1 MLFLRIY
8 SGGERKENESKQK
21 KFELAKA
28 RSCIGRKEILA
39 AGFPDGTLRG
49 VVSGRNIKPETVGR
63 LAKIMG
69 VDVLDL
75 IEEE

>member
-1 MLFLRIY
+1 MKVN
-8 SGGERKENESKQK
+8 RKKLEIAE
-21 KFELAKA
+21 A
-28 RSCIGRKEILA
+28 RACMGRKEILA

-49 VVSGRNIKPETVGR
+49 VVSGRNLKPETVGR
-63 LAKIMG
+63 LAKILG

>member
-1 MLFLRIY
+1 M
-8 SGGERKENESKQK
+8 
-21 KFELAKA
+21 
-28 RSCIGRKEILA
+28 GRKEILA

-49 VVSGRNIKPETVGR
+49 VVSGRNLKPETVGR

-75 IEEE
+75 IDTDN

>member
-1 MLFLRIY
+1 MKVN
-8 SGGERKENESKQK
+8 RKKLEIAE
-21 KFELAKA
+21 A
-28 RSCIGRKEILA
+28 RACTERKEILA

-49 VVSGRNIKPETVGR
+49 VVSGRNLKPETVGR

>member
-1 MLFLRIY
+1 MKVNR
-8 SGGERKENESKQK
+8 N
-21 KFELAKA
+21 KFDIAKA
-28 RSCIGRKEILA
+28 RSCMGRKEILA
-39 AGFPDGTLRG
+39 AGFSDGTLRG
-49 VVSGRNIKPETVGR
+49 VVSGRNLKPETVGR

>member
-1 MLFLRIY
+1 MKVN
-8 SGGERKENESKQK
+8 RKKLKIAE
-21 KFELAKA
+21 A
-28 RSCIGRKEILA
+28 RTCIGRKEILA

-49 VVSGRNIKPETVGR
+49 VVSGRNLKPETVGR